1 MRYPTVMMNDAVF
14 LMVYTISSS
23 EPVRVGQFICDT
35 HPMRYCLLKAGP
47 TEDAI
52 AYQRSRNVIH
62 SILSFEQYLISSI
75 SFPTYLVPIQ
85 RVTRQ

>member
-23 EPVRVGQFICDT
+23 EPVRLGQFICDT

-52 AYQRSRNVIH
+52 AYQRSRGVKH
-62 SILSFEQYLISSI
+62 LLLKVEQYFKSSF
-75 SFPTYLVPIQ
+75 SSYVHSLH
-85 RVTRQ
+85 